1 MAIVRDPKILLLDEP
16 LAGLSAADADALI
29 EMIAQKLKGAIPI
42 LLIEHD
48 MDAVFSLADTVTVL
62 VNGKVLMTGRP
73 DSVKASKEVQL
84 AYLSEE
90 DDF

>member
-29 EMIAQKLKGAIPI
+29 EMIAQKLKGVIPI

>member
-29 EMIAQKLKGAIPI
+29 EMVAQKLKGAIPI